1 MKRVLHLTTHLNI
14 GGITSYIKLVT
25 NEMQKKD
32 YRFYVGSSGGTQEEF
47 LKDQGVECVRLNIK
61 TKSEISPKVFA
72 AIRPLIQ
79 LIKREHIDLI
89 HAHTRVTQILSW
101 WTQRFTGIPYVS
113 TCHGFYKPRLGRR
126 LIPAWGNHV
135 IAISTPVEDSLI
147 HDFKVNPGKTTTIF
161 NAIDIPELVGRYQKK
176 DPDSI
181 RKELNL
187 TDHSTVIGI
196 IARIVEDKGHE
207 YFLRATKK
215 LLNERRHPVKV
226 LIVGDGPYLKK
237 VRGLVKQLQMEEVVV
252 FLGSIQDVTRALAV
266 IDIFVLPAV
275 WREGFG
281 LSIIEAMAVCKPV
294 IVTNIWSLNE
304 LVQNGTTG
312 LLVEPKNI
320 DELCGAMR
328 SLIEDKKL
336 YERIAKNGCEMV
348 KREFSIPQMA
358 SRVDQ
363 IYQSVLNHRS
373 ALLQFHRIKSLPP
386 CGGGEVGGT

>member
-101 WTQRFTGIPYVS
+101 WTQWFTGIPYVS

-215 LLNERRHPVKV
+215 LLNERR
-226 LIVGDGPYLKK
+226 
-237 VRGLVKQLQMEEVVV
+237 
-252 FLGSIQDVTRALAV
+252 
-266 IDIFVLPAV
+266 
-275 WREGFG
+275 
-281 LSIIEAMAVCKPV
+281 
-294 IVTNIWSLNE
+294 
-304 LVQNGTTG
+304 
-312 LLVEPKNI
+312 
-320 DELCGAMR
+320 
-328 SLIEDKKL
+328 
-336 YERIAKNGCEMV
+336 
-348 KREFSIPQMA
+348 
-358 SRVDQ
+358 
-363 IYQSVLNHRS
+363 
-373 ALLQFHRIKSLPP
+373 
-386 CGGGEVGGT
+386 